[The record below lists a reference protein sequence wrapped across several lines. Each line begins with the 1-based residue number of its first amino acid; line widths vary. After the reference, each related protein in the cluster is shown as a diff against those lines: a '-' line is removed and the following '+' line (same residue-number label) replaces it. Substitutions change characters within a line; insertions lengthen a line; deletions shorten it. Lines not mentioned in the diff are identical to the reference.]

1 MRPVAKFCVI
11 SAMSKQ
17 PSRLCAASL
26 LALMMAWPAF
36 AGRDIDQDEA
46 LRLVEQGE
54 LLPLQQIL
62 DDALGRYPGRLL
74 EVELEFED
82 GRYIYEIELV
92 TQDKRVIE
100 LEYDGQTGR
109 LLEIDEED

>member
-1 MRPVAKFCVI
+1 MRPVAKFFAT
-11 SAMSKQ
+11 SAMNEQ
-17 PSRLCAASL
+17 PSRLLAPAL
-26 LALMMAWPAF
+26 LALMMAWPAH

-74 EVELEFED
+74 EVDLEFDE

-92 TQDKRVIE
+92 TRDRRVIE

-109 LLEIDEED
+109 LLDIDEED

>member
-1 MRPVAKFCVI
+1 MRPVAKFFVI
-11 SAMSKQ
+11 SAMSRQ
-17 PSRLCAASL
+17 PSWLFAAAL
-26 LALMMAWPAF
+26 LVLLMAWPAY

-54 LLPLQQIL
+54 LLPLKKIL
-62 DDALGRYPGRLL
+62 KDAFTRYPGRLL

-92 TQDKRVIE
+92 THDKRVIE

-109 LLEIDEED
+109 LLDIDEEN